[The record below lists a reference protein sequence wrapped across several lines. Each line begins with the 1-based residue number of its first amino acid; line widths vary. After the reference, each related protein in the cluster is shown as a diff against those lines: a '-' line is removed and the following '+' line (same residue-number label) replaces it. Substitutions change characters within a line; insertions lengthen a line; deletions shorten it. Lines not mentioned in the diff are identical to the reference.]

1 MMLVELPAL
10 NEDPFDPA
18 ILGDVYPFQKRLLAM
33 PPVFW
38 VEKYGTYG
46 TARYETVKHVLNN
59 WEHFS
64 TARGVGLADLS
75 APGAWRE
82 PGPLIESDPPRHSQ
96 LRTGMTRVLSP
107 KVIRSWRGYLEE
119 TAANLLDEVFQKK
132 EIDAVSDLTES
143 FIMAALPSILG
154 VDADRENLI
163 VIGNHNFNTIGPA
176 NEIFRETKAKLDA
189 ISSWYDGA
197 AKADAM
203 KPGGLGE
210 LVFKAEQEGQFEPG
224 LAYALV
230 RSLLRGGFD
239 TTIAGL
245 GSTLL
250 YLAKNPDQ
258 YELLKENPKLVGAAF
273 EEALRLEPPS
283 QGFYRTTTKNV
294 ELAGV
299 PLKDGTK
306 IQVWLSA
313 ANRDPARWEE
323 PDRFNIQRDTMGVLT
338 FGDGVHRCL
347 GQMIARLEADC
358 FLTAL
363 VNRVDKLELA
373 GEPSFRLSN
382 TLRTLDTLPLKVTL
396 K

>member
-1 MMLVELPAL
+1 MVEDLPL
-10 NEDPFDPA
+10 LEIDPFDPA
-18 ILGDVYPFQKRLLAM
+18 VLRDPYAFQKQLLAM
-33 PPVFW
+33 PEVFW
-38 VEKYGTYG
+38 VQKYGTYG
-46 TARYETVKHVLNN
+46 AARYETVKHVLNN

-75 APGAWRE
+75 LPGAWRE

-96 LRTGMTRVLSP
+96 LRTAMTRVLSP
-107 KVIRSWRGYLEE
+107 KIIRSWRGYLEE
-119 TAANLLDEVFQKK
+119 TAANLLDRVFAQR

-176 NEIFRETKAKLDA
+176 NEIFQETKAKLDA
-189 ISSWYDGA
+189 ISAWYDGA
-197 AKADAM
+197 ASAENM

-210 LVFKAEQEGQFEPG
+210 LVFKAEQEGAFEPG
-224 LAYALV
+224 LAYSLV

-258 YELLKENPKLVGAAF
+258 FALLKANPKLVGAAF

-283 QGFYRTTTKNV
+283 QTFFRTTTTNV

-299 PLKDGTK
+299 PLKPGTK
-306 IQVWLSA
+306 IQVWLAA
-313 ANRDPARWEE
+313 ANRDPSRWPE
-323 PDRFNIQRDTMGVLT
+323 PDRFNIERDTMGVLT

-358 FLTAL
+358 FLTAF
-363 VNRVDKLELA
+363 VNRVERLELA
-373 GEPSFRLSN
+373 GEPTFRLSN
-382 TLRTLDTLPLKVTL
+382 TLRTLDTLPLKVAL
-396 K
+396 H